1 MKKRRSRSNHRR
13 FSRVDVL
20 VRSSISFMRV
30 SKSTSSEEEEV
41 VVLGLEDL
49 EKFLR
54 NRLGQLVEKVFAVN
68 GL

>member
-20 VRSSISFMRV
+20 VHSSISFMRV